1 MTMSDIWYGIGDLL
15 GWTLQILQE
24 NVTGNVL
31 NYLFM
36 ATIAF
41 GLLFWLYT
49 QKKLIKKAANDPNQ
63 LK

>member
-24 NVTGNVL
+24 NAIGNIL
-31 NYLFM
+31 NYTF
-36 ATIAF
+36 IVIISF
-41 GLLFWLYT
+41 GLLYWLSV
-49 QKKLIKKAANDPNQ
+49 QKKLSDKAAKDPNQ

>member
-1 MTMSDIWYGIGDLL
+1 MTMSDVWYGIGDLL

-24 NVTGNVL
+24 NAIGNIL
-31 NYLFM
+31 NYTFM

-41 GLLFWLYT
+41 GLLYWLSV
-49 QKKLIKKAANDPNQ
+49 QKKLSDKAAKDPNQ

>member
-1 MTMSDIWYGIGDLL
+1 MTWSNIWYGIGDFLE
-15 GWTLQILQE
+15 WTLVVLQE
-24 NVTGNVL
+24 NVVGNIL

-49 QKKLIKKAANDPNQ
+49 QNKLIKKAANDPNQ